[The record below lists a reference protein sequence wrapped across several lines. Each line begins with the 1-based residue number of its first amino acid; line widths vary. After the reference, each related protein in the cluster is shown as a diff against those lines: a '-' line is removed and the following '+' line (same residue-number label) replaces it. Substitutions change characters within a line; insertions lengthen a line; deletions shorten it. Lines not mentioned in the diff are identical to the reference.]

1 MQELELEKEIQ
12 DVKKK
17 KVAAKRRDKRKRR
30 KAAKDN
36 NMPCV
41 EQEVDDVPLENR
53 PQEVS
58 LDDDDDDDDKQG
70 GGADGDCGVVDTTT
84 PCTEPPVIE
93 TKDKPATSEKT
104 EITQAQDTAKSK
116 QSTKQNKINKRPSV
130 DAKIG
135 PSKLK
140 RPLSSTVDDVSTS
153 ANAVDL
159 SEQGRQRSQSA
170 GKESDLKHQSVQS
183 KYSGPKT
190 DELSKCAKKKG
201 NSSNCDKVDPANTQ
215 NVEVKM
221 KTMSEDTQSEP
232 VNFTKPDVKHHVKSE
247 SKQTP
252 KKEQPEKGKTSGTP
266 SKSPQSKPQASVSA
280 THGGNKTVSAE
291 ANHSVTTTKTSSSV
305 TPACGKR
312 SKDATDNTQGSLV
325 GNDSN
330 KASVKSALS
339 TTLNSYGSNKTAS
352 SDGEREHSK
361 PGK

>member
-1 MQELELEKEIQ
+1 MQELEREKEIE
-12 DVKKK
+12 DVRKK

-58 LDDDDDDDDKQG
+58 LDDDDKQG
-70 GGADGDCGVVDTTT
+70 GGDGDCDVVDTTR

-93 TKDKPATSEKT
+93 TKDKPVTLEKR
-104 EITQAQDTAKSK
+104 EIAQSQDTAKSK
-116 QSTKQNKINKRPSV
+116 QGAKQNKNNKRLSV

-140 RPLSSTVDDVSTS
+140 RPLSSTGDDVSMLTNS
-153 ANAVDL
+153 VDL
-159 SEQGRQRSQSA
+159 NEQGRQCSQSA

-183 KYSGPKT
+183 KYAGLKT
-190 DELSKCAKKKG
+190 DELSKFAKKKG
-201 NSSNCDKVDPANTQ
+201 SSSNSDKVDPANTQ
-215 NVEVKM
+215 KVEVKT
-221 KTMSEDTQSEP
+221 KTMSEETQSEP
-232 VNFTKPDVKHHVKSE
+232 VNFTKADTKHHVKSE
-247 SKQTP
+247 SKQAP
-252 KKEQPEKGKTSGTP
+252 KKEQAEKGRPTGTP
-266 SKSPQSKPQASVSA
+266 SKSPQNKQQASVSA
-280 THGGNKTVSAE
+280 THGVNKIVSAE
-291 ANHSVTTTKTSSSV
+291 ANHSVTPTKTSSSA
-305 TPACGKR
+305 TPVSSKR
-312 SKDATDNTQGSLV
+312 SKETTDNTQGSSV

-330 KASVKSALS
+330 KALMKVAMSSAL
-339 TTLNSYGSNKTAS
+339 NSHGSKKTAS